1 MTPLAKKL
9 LILLIIMI
17 IALIVMNV
25 FDLGAD
31 GGAEAAVLALA
42 GADTILTR

>member
-17 IALIVMNV
+17 IGLVVMTV

-31 GGAEAAVLALA
+31 PVADAAAEVH
-42 GADTILTR
+42 